1 MKRLPLNIDLET
13 KVVLKKVIL
22 ANRALGKLNG
32 IAKIIPNQ
40 SILIN
45 SLILREAKNSSEIEN
60 IITTYDEIYQAS
72 ISDDNLK
79 QATKEVKNYSTALL
93 KGFDFIKNEELFL
106 IKHIIKIQ
114 EELEQ
119 NNAGI
124 RKQAGTILKNPA
136 TGEIKYIPPQSY
148 KEILDFLA
156 NLENYINNDK
166 VDDYD
171 YIIKMAIIHFQFEA
185 IHPFYDGNGRTG
197 RIINILYLVYK
208 KLLDLPILY
217 LSDYIIK
224 NKKKY
229 YELIDNVHK
238 LNDWNSWIVYIIEGV
253 EVTALETIKI
263 IEEINTLMEKT
274 KLKINI
280 ELPKIYSKDL
290 LEIIFSYPYTKIDF
304 LVKKLNITRKTAS
317 NYLSKLEDIGILK
330 SIKYGRVKFFVNK
343 ELFDL
348 LKHG

>member
-114 EELEQ
+114 EEL
-119 NNAGI
+119 A
-124 RKQAGTILKNPA
+124 
-136 TGEIKYIPPQSY
+136 
-148 KEILDFLA
+148 
-156 NLENYINNDK
+156 
-166 VDDYD
+166 
-171 YIIKMAIIHFQFEA
+171 
-185 IHPFYDGNGRTG
+185 
-197 RIINILYLVYK
+197 
-208 KLLDLPILY
+208 
-217 LSDYIIK
+217 
-224 NKKKY
+224 
-229 YELIDNVHK
+229 
-238 LNDWNSWIVYIIEGV
+238 
-253 EVTALETIKI
+253 
-263 IEEINTLMEKT
+263 
-274 KLKINI
+274 
-280 ELPKIYSKDL
+280 
-290 LEIIFSYPYTKIDF
+290 
-304 LVKKLNITRKTAS
+304 
-317 NYLSKLEDIGILK
+317 
-330 SIKYGRVKFFVNK
+330 
-343 ELFDL
+343 
-348 LKHG
+348 

>member
-1 MKRLPLNIDLET
+1 
-13 KVVLKKVIL
+13 
-22 ANRALGKLNG
+22 
-32 IAKIIPNQ
+32 
-40 SILIN
+40 
-45 SLILREAKNSSEIEN
+45 
-60 IITTYDEIYQAS
+60 
-72 ISDDNLK
+72 
-79 QATKEVKNYSTALL
+79 
-93 KGFDFIKNEELFL
+93 
-106 IKHIIKIQ
+106 
-114 EELEQ
+114 
-119 NNAGI
+119 
-124 RKQAGTILKNPA
+124 
-136 TGEIKYIPPQSY
+136 
-148 KEILDFLA
+148 
-156 NLENYINNDK
+156 
-166 VDDYD
+166 
-171 YIIKMAIIHFQFEA
+171 MAIIHFQFEA